1 MASIHNDIR
10 AALETHI
17 STTADLPTIAYENVV
32 FEPTTGTSFLR
43 VQYLPTVTRPAVRG
57 LNPQLRYQGVFA
69 VTVFTPEGNGP
80 STADD
85 YVNKVINAFQ
95 ATTDISFTNA
105 QSQTIKVSI
114 DYAERQQGL
123 IDSPWY
129 YVPINIGWYI
139 YK

>member
-17 STTADLPTIAYENVV
+17 STTANLPDIAYENVA
-32 FEPTTGTSFLR
+32 FEPTTGTSFIR
-43 VQYLPTVTRPAVRG
+43 VMYLPTVTRPAVRG

-80 STADD
+80 STADG
-85 YVNKVINAFQ
+85 YVNKVIDAFQ

-105 QSQTIKVSI
+105 QSETIKLSI
-114 DYAERQQGL
+114 EYAERQQGL